1 MRKKHLLHLL
11 FLFFAAPF
19 LEAQEI
25 TVNDKSTLQPIAKV
39 VITSPSS
46 NETVWTN
53 ELGQANISKFQGAE
67 KISFFSPDYARTTF
81 SYDEIV
87 KKNFMVYLA
96 QKSYSTDEIVI
107 SADKFGE
114 NLTDIPRQIEVVN
127 SREIE
132 FENKQTTARLLEN
145 TGNVFVQMSQQGG
158 GSPVLRGFE
167 ANRVLIMI
175 DGIRLN
181 NAIFRGGHLQ
191 NVIRIDQ
198 SMLSRMEIMYGA
210 GSTLYG
216 SDALGGVMSFYTK
229 SPLFSG
235 SDNKTLYK
243 VSTGS
248 RFSSV
253 NNEATNH
260 LDVNIGLK
268 NVAFLTSLSY
278 SSFGN
283 LMQGK
288 EGFDALRE
296 GWKRNYTVQRTMAGT
311 DVMIKNSN
319 AYLQSPTGYSQYDIM
334 QKILIK
340 GSESVSHLFN
350 FQYSNTNDI
359 PRYDRLN
366 TFNGAGT
373 NYTNAEW
380 YYGPEKR
387 IMGSYTLGLKS
398 NSGMFDNSNL
408 ILSFQNAGESRHNRS
423 FNSSTIKNQVEDVK
437 VYSLNWDLKKVVK
450 QTHDIS
456 YGVEASYNNVTS
468 TATRYNINTAAETPA
483 DTRYPVDGSN
493 MTYIS
498 GYVVD
503 NWKLSPQVYMN
514 IGARVN
520 YVGLNANFTDTT
532 FFKFPFKEAKQ
543 NNIAPTG
550 NLGFTFKVQPDFK
563 IYVNGSMGF
572 RAPNID
578 DVAKVFESVKGSGQ
592 TLGRV
597 IVPNADLKPETTIN
611 GELGLSKTFNNAVQV
626 NATGYYTLL
635 NDAIVSA
642 PYTYNGSSQIIY
654 DGVLANVY
662 AYQNVQKAYLVGGNF
677 SINADFSENVSFMST
692 INYTYARVKA
702 DTANYPLD
710 HIPPMFGKT
719 GFVFTFDKFKADV
732 NAVYNFKKK
741 LEDYSP
747 SGEDNLADATIEG
760 MPGWM
765 TLNLRT
771 GYQLTKSLNVQF
783 DLENILDQNYRV
795 FASGIS
801 APGRNF
807 IFSLKGNF

>member
-25 TVNDKSTLQPIAKV
+25 TVNDKATLQPVARV
-39 VITSPSS
+39 TITNLS
-46 NETVWTN
+46 NNEVVWTN
-53 ELGQANISKFQGAE
+53 ELGQANISKFNGAE
-67 KISFFSPDYARTTF
+67 KISFFSPDYARTVF
-81 SYDEIV
+81 SYEDLQ
-87 KKNFMVYLA
+87 KRNFMVYLA
-96 QKSYSTDEIVI
+96 AKSYSTDEIVV

-114 NLTDIPRQIEVVN
+114 NLSDVPRQIEVVT

-132 FENKQTTARLLEN
+132 FENKQTAARLLEN

-198 SMLSRMEIMYGA
+198 SMLSRMEVMYGA

-235 SDNKTLYK
+235 SDKPLYK
-243 VSTGS
+243 VSTNT
-248 RFSSV
+248 RYSSV
-253 NNEATNH
+253 NNEATSH

-268 NVAFLTSLSY
+268 NVAFLTSLSF
-278 SSFGN
+278 SSFGD

-288 EGFDALRE
+288 EGFDATRE
-296 GWKRNYTVQRTMAGT
+296 GWKRKYYLARTSANT
-311 DVMIKNSN
+311 DVMLKNPN
-319 AYLQSPTGYSQYDIM
+319 AFLQSPSGYYQYDIM
-334 QKILIK
+334 QKIAIK

-387 IMGSYTLGLKS
+387 LMASYTLGLKS
-398 NSGMFDNSNL
+398 NSGMFDASNV
-408 ILSFQNAGESRHNRS
+408 ILSYQNVGESRNSRS
-423 FNSSTIKNQVEDVK
+423 FNSATLKSQIEKVN
-437 VYSLNWDLKKVVK
+437 VYSLNWDLKKMVK
-450 QTHDIS
+450 QTHDLS
-456 YGVEASYNNVTS
+456 YGVEASYNDVNS
-468 TATRYNINTAAETPA
+468 TAQRYNINTAEITPA
-483 DTRYPVDGSN
+483 DTRYPAAGSN
-493 MTYIS
+493 MLFLAGYIS
-498 GYVVD
+498 D
-503 NWKLSPQVYMN
+503 NWKLSPSVYMN
-514 IGARVN
+514 IGARVS
-520 YVGLNANFTDTT
+520 YVKLKADFSDTS
-532 FFKFPFKEAKQ
+532 FFKFPFKEANQ
-543 NNIAPTG
+543 SNVSPTG
-550 NLGFTFKVQPDFK
+550 NLGFTFKPAKDLK
-563 IYVNGSMGF
+563 IYVNGSTGF

-578 DVAKVFESVKGSGQ
+578 DVAKVFESVKGSGN
-592 TLGRV
+592 TLGRI
-597 IVPNADLKPETTIN
+597 IVPNPDLKPEYTIN
-611 GELGLSKTFNNAVQV
+611 GELGISKIFDNKVKV
-626 NATGYYTLL
+626 DVTGFYTML

-642 PYTYNGSSQIIY
+642 PFTYNGSSQIVY

-662 AYQNVQKAYLVGGNF
+662 AYQNVQKAYLYGGNF
-677 SINADFSENVSFMST
+677 AINADFSENVSFMST

-702 DTANYPLD
+702 DTNNYPLD
-710 HIPPMFGKT
+710 HIPPVFGKS
-719 GFVFTFDKFKADV
+719 GFIFTFDKFKTDLNV
-732 NAVYNFKKK
+732 IYNLKKK

-747 SGEDNLADATIEG
+747 SGEDNLADATVDG
-760 MPGWM
+760 MPAWW

-783 DLENILDQNYRV
+783 DVENILDQNYRV